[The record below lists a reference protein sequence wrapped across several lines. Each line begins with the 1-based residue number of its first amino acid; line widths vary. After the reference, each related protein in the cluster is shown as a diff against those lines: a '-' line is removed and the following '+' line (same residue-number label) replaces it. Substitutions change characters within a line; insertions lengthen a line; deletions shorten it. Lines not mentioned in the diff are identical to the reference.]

1 MKLPLKKGGENM
13 TRKRKYYKPFDLC
26 HSILFNEYPLEYT
39 REIGVPGEF
48 EKKINRRVHL
58 KNGAGGEMDSA
69 YLNNPDYKV
78 LFEKVATDLEHQ
90 SVQINEEKLKKIGDY
105 DTQLVVDEHL
115 PTFIVIASHLKND
128 ESKNKL
134 IRSPSDI
141 TELYFLDLGEDNI
154 RKRLST
160 LSEIINSN
168 QHLST
173 ENALNLGII
182 ILYAPRDN
190 AYEITETVVD
200 LYQKIVKDLD
210 LKMETCLYN
219 VISIMIDAYIDD
231 EKEYRRLINM
241 VEKNTSEKTIEITAA
256 HQNTI
261 ESLKYAREDLEY
273 TKTDLKNTKTDLKNR
288 ETDLKNTKT
297 DLKNTKTDLKKTQKK
312 LSEAN
317 GKIMNLEKEVS
328 EIPKLKAEIQRLTAQ
343 INGK

>member
-1 MKLPLKKGGENM
+1 MI
-13 TRKRKYYKPFDLC
+13 RKRKYSKPFDLC

-69 YLNNPDYKV
+69 YLNKPDDII

-90 SVQINEEKLKKIGDY
+90 SSYINDEKLNKIGDY

-115 PTFIVIASHLKND
+115 PTLIVIASHLEK
-128 ESKNKL
+128 EKSKDML

-141 TELYFLDLGEDNI
+141 TKLYFLDLGEENI
-154 RKRLST
+154 RQRLYTVSQ
-160 LSEIINSN
+160 IINNN

-182 ILYAPRDN
+182 ILYAPREE
-190 AYEITETVVD
+190 AWEITETVVN
-200 LYQKIVKDLD
+200 LYQKIAKNLD
-210 LKMETCLYN
+210 FKMETCLYQ
-219 VISIMIDAYIDD
+219 VITIMIDAYFDD

-261 ESLKYAREDLEY
+261 ESLKYAQEDLEY
-273 TKTDLKNTKTDLKNR
+273 TKTDLKNTKANLKNK

-297 DLKNTKTDLKKTQKK
+297 DLEKTQKK
-312 LSEAN
+312 LAKAN
-317 GKIMNLEKEVS
+317 GKIMTLEKEVS